1 MNPPPRKNRGSRITQ
16 VRQLLRDNPD
26 GLTTYQLEELTQTD
40 RTHLSRILNKMMPDA
55 YIDRWVAVKGKRW
68 VRAVWCVVVP
78 PENCPRPV
86 FKTTKETTK

>member
-1 MNPPPRKNRGSRITQ
+1 MKPPRKNRGSRITQ
-16 VRQLLRDNPD
+16 VRQFLRENPD
-26 GLTTYQLEELTQTD
+26 GLTTHQLEELTQTD

-86 FKTTKETTK
+86 FNTTKGNKK

>member
-1 MNPPPRKNRGSRITQ
+1 MKPPRKNRGSRITQ

-55 YIDRWVAVKGKRW
+55 YIDRWVAVTGKRW

-86 FKTTKETTK
+86 FKTTKENPK

>member
-1 MNPPPRKNRGSRITQ
+1 MKPPRKNRGSRITQ
-16 VRQLLRDNPD
+16 VRQFLRENPD
-26 GLTTYQLEELTQTD
+26 GLTTHQLEEMTQTD

-55 YIDRWVAVKGKRW
+55 YIDRWVSVKGKRW

-86 FKTTKETTK
+86 FNTTKGNKK

>member
-1 MNPPPRKNRGSRITQ
+1 MKPPRKNRGSRITQ

-55 YIDRWVAVKGKRW
+55 YIDRWVAAKGNTRW

-86 FKTTKETTK
+86 FKSTKENAK